1 MMSKTGHSLMTYTRK
16 DQPEEEP
23 SLKER
28 TALLLET
35 FGDFL
40 RWLPLIGSTIVL
52 KLGTIHLCL
61 LFFGWYSILVFLAM
75 FLVNLL
81 SALLA
86 TNTTVKTYFR
96 HFQMEHRNLPQVTD
110 ERDQSRLGLAYWS
123 YSNIFMMTRTVAS
136 MAPSNM
142 SLAVLIQP
150 LYCLLAIIFL
160 FLFRSWNYLFSEV
173 STSWARFRIGGE
185 NMATV
190 FVVSGI
196 MSLVFCFTICKIRRR
211 AETQGPKIMP
221 LSHPALKL
229 GFSDYSEV
237 SQCESVSQ

>member
-1 MMSKTGHSLMTYTRK
+1 MDPEEKLVSRFDLLFFLGKEYKPVEKMLALEAAKMFFGSVLQLCLQLYFMEISTEPLKVSQYLLVTWTLLMMSKTGHSLMTYTRK

-28 TALLLET
+28 AVLLLET

-86 TNTTVKTYFR
+86 GRTNIQQTLKFSNY
-96 HFQMEHRNLPQVTD
+96 
-110 ERDQSRLGLAYWS
+110 ERK
-123 YSNIFMMTRTVAS
+123 
-136 MAPSNM
+136 
-142 SLAVLIQP
+142 
-150 LYCLLAIIFL
+150 
-160 FLFRSWNYLFSEV
+160 
-173 STSWARFRIGGE
+173 
-185 NMATV
+185 
-190 FVVSGI
+190 FVG
-196 MSLVFCFTICKIRRR
+196 
-211 AETQGPKIMP
+211 AET
-221 LSHPALKL
+221 
-229 GFSDYSEV
+229 
-237 SQCESVSQ
+237 